1 LEFFENIFCKRLRS
15 SKVWLLLLS
24 STPTRGNKVLVVY
37 DSATGEK
44 NVIRQPRNSQSL
56 EFETVEVI
64 SRDSVSLSADL
75 KNEYL
80 CSSSVA
86 IILVSGCLPNNAWA
100 ASLVTLS
107 SPMDKIMLYL
117 FLPLLF
123 RFRAS

>member
-1 LEFFENIFCKRLRS
+1 MSPGKINDAKKNNNQVI
-15 SKVWLLLLS
+15 
-24 STPTRGNKVLVVY
+24 VVY

-44 NVIRQPRNSQSL
+44 NVIHEPSNSQSL

-64 SRDSVSLSADL
+64 SRDSISLSA
-75 KNEYL
+75 Y
-80 CSSSVA
+80 
-86 IILVSGCLPNNAWA
+86 GCFLNNASV

-123 RFRAS
+123 RFKAS